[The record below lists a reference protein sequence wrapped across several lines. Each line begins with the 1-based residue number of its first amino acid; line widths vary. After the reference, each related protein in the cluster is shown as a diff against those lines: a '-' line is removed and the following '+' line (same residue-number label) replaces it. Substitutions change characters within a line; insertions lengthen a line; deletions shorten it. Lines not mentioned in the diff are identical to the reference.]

1 MIYTNGAYKQ
11 LDKLGQ
17 MVVSD
22 LMVNYNLDLELLY
35 VDSKVGLV
43 KPSVE
48 KSKYR
53 MRKNKHLFRKKKRK
67 IMSEFNENVE
77 YFFGKLHSS
86 GNKFV
91 RTPKVTVLAGQR
103 LIDMGI
109 LKFEDY
115 FSKNPLEYKPG
126 ENISICISDGT
137 NYTRLKTE
145 TILSNSVGS
154 LQPIEKYK
162 EAVVGM
168 ELVMNSGHRIIV
180 REPVKHFEQILEGSI
195 QFHRF
200 NTLEAKSK
208 VVYIKTEQVA
218 MFSEYK
224 ESQKN

>member
-1 MIYTNGAYKQ
+1 MIHTSCAYKQ

-17 MVVSD
+17 IRVSD
-22 LMVNYNLDLELLY
+22 LMVNYDLDLELLY
-35 VDSKVGLV
+35 VDSKVGLI
-43 KPSVE
+43 KPSAE

-53 MRKNKHLFRKKKRK
+53 MRKNKHLFRKKRGK
-67 IMSEFNENVE
+67 IMSEFNKNVE

-109 LKFEDY
+109 LTFEDY
-115 FSKNPLEYKPG
+115 FSKNPLGYKPG
-126 ENISICISDGT
+126 ENISICISDGS

-145 TILSNSVGS
+145 TVLSNSVDVQ
-154 LQPIEKYK
+154 QPIEKYK
-162 EAVVGM
+162 ETLVGM
-168 ELVMNSGHRIIV
+168 ELVMKSGHRIIV
-180 REPVKHFEQILEGSI
+180 REPIKYFERILEDPI
-195 QFHRF
+195 KFHRF